1 MSLLDPRLLDVLER
15 DRDTDK
21 RIVVQTDSH

>member
-1 MSLLDPRLLDVLER
+1 MSLLDARLLDVLER